1 MNPTITLA
9 ATIRATGLPQNLIDE
24 IVGEN
29 RFENPSYLSNEKNG
43 RSNWDTPRY
52 IETSRFED
60 NSLILP
66 RGYLSRLLWI
76 LQRGN
81 IEYERDDQRFAFPI
95 SFINHLYGV
104 KLRPYQETCV
114 ESAIQREQGIIV
126 APTGSGKS
134 LIGLEI
140 LRKRGQKSL
149 IILHRSDLA
158 KQWISLIKERLGID
172 AGLIGSGEWKIGD
185 EITVALVQTLASRE
199 KDLPELPFGLVL
211 VDECHHV
218 PAQSFFQ
225 VLSLIDARFRYG
237 LSATPIRA
245 DGLEKLIY
253 YGIGP
258 AIERIDRAEV
268 EEIGATVPAEVKIIQ
283 TGFSPSYCSSWPAYT
298 TELCGSSDRNL
309 LIIELIARQTR
320 PTLVLLDR
328 VGHAENL
335 SGMLNRRNIQH
346 ILAHGK
352 VKREGLLEKMRNSSI
367 TIGTSSLLGEGL
379 DIKGWEILILG
390 SPISSETKLLQTIG
404 RVVRS
409 APGKEKA
416 VIYDLKD
423 GCGFAGASF
432 KKRFAVYKENKIWV
446 DFGKERAA

>member
-9 ATIRATGLPQNLIDE
+9 ATIRVTGLPQNLIDE
-24 IVGEN
+24 IAEEN
-29 RFENPSYLSNEKNG
+29 RFENPAYISNEQNG

-52 IETSRFED
+52 IETVNFED
-60 NSLILP
+60 NFLIIP
-66 RGYLSRLLWI
+66 RGYFSRLLWI
-76 LQRGN
+76 LQREN
-81 IEYERDDQRFAFPI
+81 IEYERDDQRFSFPI

-104 KLRPYQETCV
+104 ELRPYQQTCV
-114 ESAIQREQGIIV
+114 ESAIHREQGIIV

-149 IILHRSDLA
+149 IIVHRSDLA

-172 AGLIGSGEWKIGD
+172 AGLIGSGDWKIGD
-185 EITVALVQTLASRE
+185 EITVALIQTLASRE
-199 KDLPELPFGLVL
+199 KELPELPFGLVL

-225 VLSLIDARFRYG
+225 ALSLIDARFRYG
-237 LSATPIRA
+237 LSATPTRA

-258 AIERIDRAEV
+258 AIEKIDRSEV
-268 EEIGATVPAEVKIIQ
+268 EEIGATVPAQVKLVP
-283 TGFSPSYCSSWPAYT
+283 TGFSPSACFSWMDYAS
-298 TELCGSSDRNL
+298 ELCGNPERNL
-309 LIIELIARQTR
+309 LLLDLITKQNR
-320 PTLVLLDR
+320 PTLVLVDR

-335 SGMLNRRNIQH
+335 SEMLQRRGIEH

-352 VKREGLLEKMRNSSI
+352 VNRDGLLERMRRASL
-367 TIGTSSLLGEGL
+367 TIGTSNLLGEGL
-379 DIKGWEILILG
+379 DVSGWEVLILG
-390 SPISSETKLLQTIG
+390 SPISSETKLLQAIG
-404 RVVRS
+404 RVVRA
-409 APGKEKA
+409 APDKTEA
-416 VIYDLKD
+416 TIYDLRD
-423 GCGFAGASF
+423 DCGFAGASF
-432 KKRFAVYKENKIWV
+432 KKRFEIYKKNKIWV